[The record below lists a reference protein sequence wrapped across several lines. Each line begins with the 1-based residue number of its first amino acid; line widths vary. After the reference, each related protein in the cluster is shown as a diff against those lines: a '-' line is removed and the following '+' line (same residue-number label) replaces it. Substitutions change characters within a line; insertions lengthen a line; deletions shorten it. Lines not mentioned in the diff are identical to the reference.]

1 MRISDWSS
9 DVCSSD
15 LLSVPI
21 LADKPFFEALTLDG
35 AVRYSDY
42 DLFGSDWNY
51 KASLDWVI
59 NDSFRL
65 RGTYGTGFRIPNVP
79 ELFGG
84 VSEGNLTTTDPCSR
98 YATSGNATLIA
109 NCQADR
115 TSTRLTSSH

>member
-42 DLFGSDWNY
+42 DLFGSDRNY
-51 KASLDWVI
+51 TARLDWVI

-65 RGTYGTGFRIPNVP
+65 RGTYAPGFRIPNAP
-79 ELFGG
+79 ELFAG
-84 VSEGNLTTTDPCSR
+84 VTDGDLTPPAPWSR
-98 YATSGNATLIA
+98 YPKTRTPPLRADSPTS
-109 NCQADR
+109 R
-115 TSTRLTSSH
+115 RR